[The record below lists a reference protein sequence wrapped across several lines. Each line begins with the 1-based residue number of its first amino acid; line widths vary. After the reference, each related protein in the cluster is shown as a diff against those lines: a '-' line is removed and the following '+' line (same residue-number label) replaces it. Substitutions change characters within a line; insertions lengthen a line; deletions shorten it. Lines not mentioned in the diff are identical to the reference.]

1 MSLFP
6 REEKIQVTLIV
17 DNSEMTIPLDVYPS
31 TTLQQLR
38 SSIEA
43 KGFPALSQHIYKN
56 TQLLTDETKTLQQ
69 LNIVDGDVLA
79 LRIRDMWG
87 STGVPQGANTAA
99 SEQQQ
104 SHRTAGAGSA
114 MAQDPEVIRLQ
125 FLGDPRLRSEVERM
139 NPQLAAA
146 IDNPQQFAQIFRST
160 ADRQEDARRA
170 RIREIEALN
179 NDEFNPEAQARIAE
193 MIRQERVM
201 ENLQNAMEYN
211 PECG

>member
-1 MSLFP
+1 MLS
-6 REEKIQVTLIV
+6 V
-17 DNSEMTIPLDVYPS
+17 DNSEVTITLDVYPS
-31 TTLQQLR
+31 TTLQQFR
-38 SSIEA
+38 SAIEA

-56 TQLLTDETKTLQQ
+56 GQLLTDESKTLQQ
-69 LNIVDGDVLA
+69 LNIVDGDMLA

-87 STGVPQGANTAA
+87 STGVPQGASTAA

-104 SHRTAGAGSA
+104 SHRAAAAGSA